1 MNRNDELQWLI
12 LGFGLSWPD
21 DDLSRRTNISG
32 LWKEA
37 KRRCFDCER
46 NELWD
51 ALYTLSREQAALIKC
66 VSAGEGFHPISFE
79 RVRNTSDW
87 THYFLIGDF
96 GVKVLHE
103 RRARYREL
111 SEQLR
116 KATPTHSG
124 WVTRGAHSWRR
135 SAGFRLAENYR
146 FVRDFGFFRAEFC
159 AKQTH
164 SPTPNA
170 RYQANAQLGRLYRF
184 RHIDH
189 CSSSGL

>member
-146 FVRDFGFFRAEFC
+146 FVRLALWALSRGILCKTNSKSHPKRSVPGERTAR
-159 AKQTH
+159 
-164 SPTPNA
+164 TP
-170 RYQANAQLGRLYRF
+170 LSVPS
-184 RHIDH
+184 H
-189 CSSSGL
+189 